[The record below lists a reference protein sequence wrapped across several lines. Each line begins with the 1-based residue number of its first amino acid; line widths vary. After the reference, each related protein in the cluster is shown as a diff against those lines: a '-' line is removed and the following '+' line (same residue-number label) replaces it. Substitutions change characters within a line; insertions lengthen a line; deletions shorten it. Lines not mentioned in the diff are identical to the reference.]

1 MGTSGPAQGTYVDDV
16 RQEVL
21 DLIPVGA
28 RSVLDI
34 GCGAGGFGRGL
45 RMREPAVRIVGVEAV
60 AESAQRARDN
70 GYDLVVEGYFPERAA
85 ALEEEFDLIVLNDV
99 LEHMVD
105 PWSAL
110 SATGPLLRTG
120 GHVVASIPNIRYFP
134 VVVDLVRRDRWTYS
148 DWGVLDRTH
157 LRFFTE
163 TTMRQMFEDAGFEVL
178 DAMGVNSAF
187 DLAKWRRLR
196 FLRGRTGSAE
206 FMQYVVTGRMR
217 S

>member
-1 MGTSGPAQGTYVDDV
+1 MGAGSPAQATYVDDV

-21 DLIPVGA
+21 DLVPSGA

-45 RMREPAVRIVGVEAV
+45 RLRDPSTRIVGLEAV
-60 AESAQRARDN
+60 PESAQRARDN
-70 GYDLVVEGYFPERAA
+70 GYDRVVEGYFPERAA
-85 ALEEEFDLIVLNDV
+85 LLEEDFDLIVLNDV

-110 SATGPLLRTG
+110 AATKPLLRAG

-134 VVVDLVRRDRWTYS
+134 VVLDLVRRDQWTYT

-157 LRFFTE
+157 LRFFTA
-163 TTMRQMFEDAGFEVL
+163 TTMRQMFEGAGLEVVDAAGI
-178 DAMGVNSAF
+178 NSAF
-187 DLAKWRRLR
+187 DLARWRRLR

-206 FMQYVVTGRMR
+206 YMQYVLVGRAR
-217 S
+217 T